1 MEYSITI
8 IRHSA
13 DMPALVCRNFFHS
26 TSLFRIIEKTPGQTP
41 YMLVATGPDHQ
52 VAGHMLVVLRRRGA
66 LMPPYIFT
74 QGRIYGEGDYE
85 EDVEKEKIFGLMLA
99 RLDQTL
105 KRKLCLYIE
114 FSNLSRKMFGY
125 KELRLAHYFPVQWM
139 QIHNSLHSISP
150 EERLTE
156 KYVKRINNATRLG
169 VTVEQVTDE
178 SGVKDFYRVLRS
190 HNRLRFLSY
199 LPAERQFREMVHVSD
214 HCRLYVC
221 RQHGKTLGSGSVIYS
236 DGDAYLWY
244 YAAKG
249 KVNPLLHPKTMLIW
263 HAVKE
268 AHLRGCAHFY
278 FMDAGLP
285 FSRTRSR
292 DFIMGFGGKP
302 VSSLRWFR
310 FSIGCVNKL
319 LSWFYRE

>member
-1 MEYSITI
+1 
-8 IRHSA
+8 
-13 DMPALVCRNFFHS
+13 
-26 TSLFRIIEKTPGQTP
+26 
-41 YMLVATGPDHQ
+41 
-52 VAGHMLVVLRRRGA
+52 
-66 LMPPYIFT
+66 
-74 QGRIYGEGDYE
+74 
-85 EDVEKEKIFGLMLA
+85 
-99 RLDQTL
+99 
-105 KRKLCLYIE
+105 
-114 FSNLSRKMFGY
+114 
-125 KELRLAHYFPVQWM
+125 
-139 QIHNSLHSISP
+139 
-150 EERLTE
+150 
-156 KYVKRINNATRLG
+156 
-169 VTVEQVTDE
+169 
-178 SGVKDFYRVLRS
+178 
-190 HNRLRFLSY
+190 
-199 LPAERQFREMVHVSD
+199 MVHVSD

-285 FSRTRSR
+285 FSRSRSR
-292 DFIMGFGGKP
+292 DFIMGFGGQP